1 MTMKRSMKLAGSVG
15 AGLAAAAL
23 VCAPF
28 AAAGPQEDAFI
39 DAVTEQGVTWPGA
52 TPANMVA
59 AGRGVCQDWTSGAS
73 FEQEVS
79 SLTTH
84 LSTEDAAFLVG
95 AATAAFCPQYE
106 SKVS

>member
-1 MTMKRSMKLAGSVG
+1 MKLAGSVA
-15 AGLAAAAL
+15 AGLTAAAL

-28 AAAGPQEDAFI
+28 AAASPESNFI
-39 DAVTEQGVTWPGA
+39 NAITEQGVTWPGA

-59 AGRGVCQDWTSGAS
+59 AGQGVCQDWANGAT
-73 FEQEVS
+73 FAQEVG
-79 SLTTH
+79 SLSAH
-84 LSTEDAAFLVG
+84 LSAEDAAFLIG